1 MKVDSL
7 QDDKVVSQRKQHAQ
21 RHVDVMSPSKS
32 RMAESSFSSVS
43 PAKKQPN
50 VSQQSTNS
58 SNYRASQA
66 SGAVTGTTTAGV
78 SPTPATQLL
87 SNKGPLSSPATHNEK
102 SFPIASRPL
111 QVPIQSKSEA
121 QKQAS
126 LDGSATTQAVTVSR
140 PLSAPQVPAGKQSTP
155 VTSTSQSVPL
165 LSRSMS
171 AVGRLGNEPSAN
183 APSFIPRSR
192 TYRNAMMQTSSAGGS
207 SFTHQPG
214 SSEQGV
220 AHSQPI
226 FTSQPSILSSET
238 LSGKE
243 ETSLKPG
250 FTFGTVKPESLN
262 QYQCREQSSQQA
274 TSSSSISNSSDCAPS
289 SSNIRS
295 EIAKLNLNGRS
306 RSRQLLSEISTR
318 FTPYQPQGLVA
329 DEFPHLDIINDLLD
343 EEQSERRRVLRPG
356 FAQQF
361 SMPNDASSPDY
372 GLFGE
377 PYLLDQSEPYF
388 DDEPPRFYSP
398 LSSAPRGLRDR
409 SYSHFD
415 LPSYSNS
422 SQFDDLMMNQWQ
434 YSSDISMTSF
444 MSDASGYTYQPQ
456 DFPVNGVS
464 RYPSY
469 RPANGH

>member
-1 MKVDSL
+1 
-7 QDDKVVSQRKQHAQ
+7 
-21 RHVDVMSPSKS
+21 
-32 RMAESSFSSVS
+32 MAESSFSSVS

-50 VSQQSTNS
+50 LSQQSTNS
-58 SNYRASQA
+58 LSYRASQA
-66 SGAVTGTTTAGV
+66 SGAVTATTTAGV
-78 SPTPATQLL
+78 SLAPAAQLP
-87 SNKGPLSSPATHNEK
+87 SNRGPLSSPATHNEK
-102 SFPIASRPL
+102 SVPIASKPQ
-111 QVPIQSKSEA
+111 QVPVQSKSET

-126 LDGSATTQAVTVSR
+126 LDGSATTQAITVSR

-155 VTSTSQSVPL
+155 VTSTSQSVP

-207 SFTHQPG
+207 SFTHRPG

-226 FTSQPSILSSET
+226 FTSQPSILSPET

-274 TSSSSISNSSDCAPS
+274 TSSSNSSISSDCAPS

-295 EIAKLNLNGRS
+295 EIVKLNLNGRS

-361 SMPNDASSPDY
+361 SMPNDASTPDY

-409 SYSHFD
+409 SYSQFD
-415 LPSYSNS
+415 PPTYSNS
-422 SQFDDLMMNQWQ
+422 SQFDELMMNQWQ
-434 YSSDISMTSF
+434 YSPDISMASF
-444 MSDASGYTYQPQ
+444 MSDTSGYTYQPQ
-456 DFPVNGVS
+456 DFPANGVS